1 MPLLKFL
8 IISSISSIFL
18 LQNITS
24 ASEIVFNASKATDS
38 CKDKWTSRGVLDEN
52 MFSYCMNQQTDGY
65 KEAIYLTE
73 SKYQNIP
80 LIEEIVTYAMNRWL
94 TRKEYLY
101 DMVSYEIENQSEAY
115 LDLEW
120 DLNNG
125 KISISLL
132 EKCMDKWITLDEPLW
147 DMVSYCTKNN

>member
-1 MPLLKFL
+1 
-8 IISSISSIFL
+8 
-18 LQNITS
+18 
-24 ASEIVFNASKATDS
+24 
-38 CKDKWTSRGVLDEN
+38 
-52 MFSYCMNQQTDGY
+52 MNQQTDGY

>member
-1 MPLLKFL
+1 M
-8 IISSISSIFL
+8 
-18 LQNITS
+18 QNITS

-101 DMVSYEIENQSEAY
+101 DMVSY
-115 LDLEW
+115 
-120 DLNNG
+120 
-125 KISISLL
+125 
-132 EKCMDKWITLDEPLW
+132 
-147 DMVSYCTKNN
+147 